1 MGEDATP
8 AFLRALQGSFLAVV
22 TSDPA
27 NTLSSG
33 PGKYHDSSFIDKEN
47 FLLEKKLI
55 YIYIYT
61 YMNQGIFKMYD
72 TVKFSNS

>member
-47 FLLEKKLI
+47 FLLEK
-55 YIYIYT
+55 
-61 YMNQGIFKMYD
+61 N
-72 TVKFSNS
+72 